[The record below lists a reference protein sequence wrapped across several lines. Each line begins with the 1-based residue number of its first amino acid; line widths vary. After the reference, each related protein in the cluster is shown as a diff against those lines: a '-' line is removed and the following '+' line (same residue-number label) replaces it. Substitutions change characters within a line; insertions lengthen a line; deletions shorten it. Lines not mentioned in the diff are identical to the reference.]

1 MSGATSL
8 IFACDDSPATASSTK
23 YNLDASRTA
32 MGFAIEHIGISKT
45 YGRFN
50 DVSGHLHLD
59 VSKPANSAFDVTIQT
74 GSINTNNQ
82 QRDDR

>member
-1 MSGATSL
+1 MRRQ
-8 IFACDDSPATASSTK
+8 
-23 YNLDASRTA
+23 SRD
-32 MGFAIEHIGISKT
+32 GLVDEIQPRRVEHIGISKT

-59 VSKPANSAFDVTIQT
+59 MSKPANSAFDVTIQT

>member
-1 MSGATSL
+1 MSGATAL
-8 IFACDDSPATASSTK
+8 TLACDDRPATASSTK

-32 MGFAIEHIGISKT
+32 VVFAIEHIGISKT

-59 VSKPANSAFDVTIQT
+59 MSKPANSAFDVTIQT
-74 GSINTNNQ
+74 GSINTNHQ
-82 QRDDR
+82 QRGNR